1 MKRIMSAAIAAGLTV
16 LFVAAFPQG
25 KSQKAVHQ
33 QKYMQVMPMT
43 SDSSMMNM
51 MMDRIAS
58 DSHWRTMMMQRMI
71 NRADIDSSWMRS
83 MGEMMWGN
91 GQMHSMMMHMMDN
104 GMMGNGMMH
113 HDMMH

>member
-1 MKRIMSAAIAAGLTV
+1 MKRIMSAAIAAGLIV

-25 KSQKAVHQ
+25 KSQKAMHQ
-33 QKYMQVMPMT
+33 QKYAEVMQMT
-43 SDSSMMNM
+43 RDPSMMNM

-71 NRADIDSSWMRS
+71 NRADIDSTWMRS

-91 GQMHSMMMHMMDN
+91 GQIHSMMMHMMGN
-104 GMMGNGMMH
+104 GMMGNGMTQ